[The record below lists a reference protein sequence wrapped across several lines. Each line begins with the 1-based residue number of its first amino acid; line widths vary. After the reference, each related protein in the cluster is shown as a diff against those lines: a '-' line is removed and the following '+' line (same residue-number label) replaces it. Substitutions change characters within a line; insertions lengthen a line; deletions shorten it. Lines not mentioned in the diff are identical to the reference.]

1 MIRSRGKYR
10 IQVDNVPPGNVN
22 FYGLQ
27 LMDGISVRCVVGR
40 ADLVYR
46 NLSSRFGERIR
57 LVADGQVLPPLPAG
71 HLDSPAVEEPE
82 ATPEPELVLP
92 TLDDLD
98 DPRPKR
104 KRRG

>member
-57 LVADGQVLPPLPAG
+57 LVADGQVLSPLPAG
-71 HLDSPAVEEPE
+71 PPPTDGEESAVEIGLLETPWLDEPIE
-82 ATPEPELVLP
+82 EQ
-92 TLDDLD
+92 
-98 DPRPKR
+98 PK
-104 KRRG
+104 KRRRRG

>member
-57 LVADGQVLPPLPAG
+57 LVADGQVLSPLPAG
-71 HLDSPAVEEPE
+71 PPPA
-82 ATPEPELVLP
+82 ATTPTEPEPECDEQL
-92 TLDDLD
+92 LDEE
-98 DPRPKR
+98 PPQQPERR
-104 KRRG
+104 KRRR